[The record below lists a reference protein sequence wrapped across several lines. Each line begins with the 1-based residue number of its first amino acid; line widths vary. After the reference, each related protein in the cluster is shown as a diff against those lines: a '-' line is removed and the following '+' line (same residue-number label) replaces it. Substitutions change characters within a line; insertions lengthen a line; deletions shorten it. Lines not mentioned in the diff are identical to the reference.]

1 MGKKKRIKE
10 IESLKLQ
17 NEKLQKK
24 IVEIK
29 ENQFKEDFENA
40 IKLLK
45 KYGHLQWE
53 VEYERNSFCI
63 DVITKKQYTIV
74 LDC

>member
-10 IESLKLQ
+10 IESLNLQ

-29 ENQFKEDFENA
+29 ENQFNEDFENA
-40 IKLLK
+40 IKLLE

-53 VEYERNSFCI
+53 VEYERNGFCI